1 MEKKLILGLVFFAF
15 ATFSCQEKTE
25 EKNLSENKT
34 AEATA
39 LPAPTGQTAS
49 TAEATDAPAGEE
61 SSMPTMDFESI
72 EHNFGSVTEGTKVKH
87 IFKFKNN
94 GKSPLIIAD
103 AKTSCGC
110 TVPEYPKNVPIQPG
124 QEEQIKVEFDTNGK
138 SGNQMKDVTLAAN
151 IKGGSAVLRIVG
163 NVDRV
168 SNLNGPLKNNK

>member
-1 MEKKLILGLVFFAF
+1 MENKLFLGLLFFAF

-25 EKNLSENKT
+25 EKNISENKT
-34 AEATA
+34 AEATVM
-39 LPAPTGQTAS
+39 PAPTGQTTS
-49 TAEATDAPAGEE
+49 AEVTDAPA
-61 SSMPTMDFESI
+61 SDAANMPTMDFESV

-94 GKSPLIIAD
+94 GKSPLIISD

-110 TVPEYPKNVPIQPG
+110 TVPEYPKNIPIQPG